1 MQTQPAIA
9 VLLSALLALSG
20 CAKAPSDKA
29 LVDPIDPIDTADTGD
44 TANTTQS
51 ESEPTTLEVAPDQF
65 NGETQP
71 IPRTPIAPI
80 TLDGD
85 FADWDQTNTAR
96 ADGRYL
102 YIHFSPQGE
111 PPHAIQAAPYTTR
124 LRLNADDN
132 DATGRAMNSMNSMS
146 MEAAIQ
152 EPQGVDLLI
161 ELSPPN
167 ELGSIGIGAQVT
179 DYADSENSKQIGHA
193 GLGFMCLPTFG
204 STQYEARLDR
214 FAPGATILQTPGTA
228 EITIDQVDAEGAF
241 LWSTTM
247 RVELP
252 ELAPELASANTP
264 IASIPI
270 KPAKSVRVMSSNVL
284 YSSPLENPGPFD
296 RVLDAINPDVILYQ
310 EWFKTQAPKVD
321 AWLKEYAGPGWTL
334 HMPNDQAGVAIATRH
349 PIIERYD
356 SVIPSLGTG
365 RPARAVAALI
375 DTDAGELLAISIHL
389 KCCGSAGS
397 EEDNKR
403 IAQAQA
409 INSFVREVHQSHPE
423 AKVVIAGDFNLVGS
437 YIPMDTMADSLGMH
451 GEDLSVVHAQQLGN
465 QSMVTW
471 NDEKS
476 RFSPGRLDWMLID
489 ESMSTAHN
497 AFILDTRS
505 LSLDALEELGLE
517 ADDSKASDHLPIV
530 MDLTD

>member
-1 MQTQPAIA
+1 MSYPLSMQRLPAA
-9 VLLSALLALSG
+9 VLLASLFSLSG
-20 CAKAPSDKA
+20 CSDAPSDQTLVDPA
-29 LVDPIDPIDTADTGD
+29 LVDPIDSA
-44 TANTTQS
+44 QS
-51 ESEPTTLEVAPDQF
+51 EPEPIAQENAAESQPAKTQTASIAPA
-65 NGETQP
+65 
-71 IPRTPIAPI
+71 API

-85 FADWDQTNTAR
+85 FADWDQTNTAM
-96 ADGRYL
+96 ADGRYI

-132 DATGRAMNSMNSMS
+132 DATGRSMS
-146 MEAAIQ
+146 TMSIEAAIQ
-152 EPQGVDLLI
+152 KPQGVDLLI

-167 ELGSIGIGAQVT
+167 KLGSIGIGAQVT
-179 DYADSENSKQIGHA
+179 NYTKPDSPEQIGHA

-214 FAPGATILQTPGTA
+214 FASGAALLQMKGTV
-228 EITIDQVDAEGAF
+228 EFTIDQVDAAGAF

-252 ELAPELASANTP
+252 DLAPVNTP
-264 IASIPI
+264 IASIPT
-270 KPAKSVRVMSSNVL
+270 KPESSVRVMSANVL

-296 RVLDAINPDVILYQ
+296 RVLGAIDPDVILYQ
-310 EWFKTQAPKVD
+310 EWFKTESTKVN
-321 AWLKEYAGPGWTL
+321 AWLKEYAGSDWTL

-349 PIIERYD
+349 PIVERYD
-356 SVIPSLGTG
+356 SVIPSSGTG

-409 INSFVREVHQSHPE
+409 INSFVREVHQNHPQ

-437 YIPMDTMADSLGMH
+437 YIPMDTMADTLGMH

-505 LSLDALEELGLE
+505 LSMDALEELGLE

-530 MDLTD
+530 MDLADSSVVD

>member
-9 VLLSALLALSG
+9 VLLSAFLALSG

-29 LVDPIDPIDTADTGD
+29 LVDPLDPVDTTDTVK
-44 TANTTQS
+44 AAQS
-51 ESEPTTLEVAPDQF
+51 EPEPIALEIAPDQF

-85 FADWDQTNTAR
+85 FADWNQTNTAR
-96 ADGRYL
+96 ADGRYI

-132 DATGRAMNSMNSMS
+132 DATGRQMTSMNI
-146 MEAAIQ
+146 EAAIQ

-179 DYADSENSKQIGHA
+179 DYADSENPKQIGHA

-214 FAPGATILQTPGTA
+214 FAPGATRLQKKGTV
-228 EITIDQVDAEGAF
+228 ELTIDQVDAEGAF

-252 ELAPELASANTP
+252 ELAPVNTP
-264 IASIPI
+264 IASIPA
-270 KPAKSVRVMSSNVL
+270 KPAESVRVMSANVL

-296 RVLDAINPDVILYQ
+296 RVLGAIAPDVILYQ
-310 EWFKTQAPKVD
+310 EWFKTESTKVD
-321 AWLKEYAGPGWTL
+321 AWLKEYAGPDWTL

-356 SVIPSLGTG
+356 SVIPSSGTG

-409 INSFVREVHQSHPE
+409 INSFVREVHQNHPQ

-465 QSMVTW
+465 QAMITW

-505 LSLDALEELGLE
+505 FSIDALEELGLE

-530 MDLTD
+530 MDLSD